1 MPVFLYVMPNS
12 GGDRAGLCDDQQVTR
27 QNNRVSARNDG
38 IQSTLDENDQRVV
51 WKIEITQLFSLPA
64 VAAFHGHFLKGQLL
78 PVLKASCGD
87 DQQISRLKQRIALR
101 DNGLSGPGN
110 HDD

>member
-1 MPVFLYVMPNS
+1 M
-12 GGDRAGLCDDQQVTR
+12 CDDQQVTR

-51 WKIEITQLFSLPA
+51 WKIEITQLFPLPA

-78 PVLKASCGD
+78 PELKT
-87 DQQISRLKQRIALR
+87 
-101 DNGLSGPGN
+101 
-110 HDD
+110 

>member
-1 MPVFLYVMPNS
+1 M
-12 GGDRAGLCDDQQVTR
+12 CDDQQVTR

-38 IQSTLDENDQRVV
+38 IQPTFDENNQSVAGQM
-51 WKIEITQLFSLPA
+51 EMAQLFSLPA
-64 VAAFHGHFLKGQLL
+64 MAPFHGHFLKGQLL